1 MVYTLSSCIATVFGL
16 SLAKRALSRLHIDQR
31 LWKSQSGSTVGILI
45 ITQLFC
51 LAEVMSTPSV
61 PETDVRSRRETRE
74 NRGRGRG
81 RGGRK
86 FFKTSHDVDKTNL
99 VHNVPFLKHGGSINA
114 CMLWNLRV
122 ADYADTEDLD
132 IGQEIRLGQ
141 IDDDHEKI
149 NDYVALL
156 QESMMPTVEDSDAQ
170 RLRPR

>member
-1 MVYTLSSCIATVFGL
+1 
-16 SLAKRALSRLHIDQR
+16 
-31 LWKSQSGSTVGILI
+31 
-45 ITQLFC
+45 
-51 LAEVMSTPSV
+51 MSTSSA

-86 FFKTSHDVDKTNL
+86 FFKTSHDADKTNL

-149 NDYVALL
+149 NDYVAML
-156 QESMMPTVEDSDAQ
+156 QESMIPTTACQCSA
-170 RLRPR
+170 PRS